1 MNLALNLED
10 LIRDS
15 IVAGVEDKKLCGHL
29 QLDSF
34 LTSEKAIAKSRQ
46 SEIVKKQQTFPQLK
60 EHFQDNLALHMQ
72 RLCLA
77 TESKYMKSSKVGH
90 RAKACRSQSTRQWVR

>member
-1 MNLALNLED
+1 MNLED

-15 IVAGVEDKKLCGHL
+15 IVVGVEDKQLCGHL

-46 SEIVKKQQTFPQLK
+46 SEIVKKQQNFPQLK
-60 EHFQDNLALHMQ
+60 ENFQDDLDLHMQ
-72 RLCLA
+72 TLCLA
-77 TESKYMKSSKVGH
+77 TESKYMKNSKVH
-90 RAKACRSQSTRQWVR
+90 RQKLADLSKR